1 MDERE
6 EKLLTSAL
14 PEFDAATALA
24 RFRDRAASGRIA
36 PAPRAMIGIAR
47 VLTLPW
53 ARPLAAAMGA
63 LAIVAALGLTG
74 VADTIL
80 TVFEPQR
87 IVTVQVDPRQLNGI
101 PSLGEYGTLTWIA
114 QPSIRPV
121 ADAKAA
127 AAVAG
132 FTPLAP
138 AALPASIPAG
148 SRVAAI
154 PQAKATFAFD
164 EAKAR
169 AAAAKTG
176 ASLPPMPSAIAS
188 TTLTLTGGPAIVQQ
202 FGSAPGGTTH
212 DAPLAYNDP
221 RAGLGAPQLILVQ
234 SRVPVVTSN
243 GATVQELRDYA
254 VAQPGVPP
262 ALAAQIL
269 AIGDPVRTLMLPVG
283 IDVGTAKA
291 VSVRGTQGYLVGDG
305 TGLGSGVVW
314 VENGY
319 VLGVM
324 GTLSSSDLLALVNG
338 LR

>member
-6 EKLLTSAL
+6 EKLLISPI
-14 PEFDAATALA
+14 PEFDATAALT
-24 RFRDRAASGRIA
+24 RFRERASRERIA
-36 PAPRAMIGIAR
+36 PAPYSLGRLGR
-47 VLTLPW
+47 VVTLPW
-53 ARPLAAAMGA
+53 ARPLAAAFGA
-63 LAIVAALGLTG
+63 LAIVAALSLTG

-87 IVTVQVDPRQLNGI
+87 IAPIQVDARQLNGI
-101 PSLGEYGTLTWIA
+101 PNLGAYGTLTWIA
-114 QPSIRPV
+114 QPSIAPV

-148 SRVAAI
+148 TRVAVI
-154 PQAKATFAFD
+154 PQAKATFQFD

-169 AAAAKTG
+169 AAAAKAGT
-176 ASLPPMPSAIAS
+176 SLPAMPSTIAS
-188 TTLTLTGGPAIVQQ
+188 TTLTMTGGPAIVQQ
-202 FGSAPGGTTH
+202 FGASGGTTEK
-212 DAPLAYNDP
+212 LDP
-221 RAGLGAPQLILVQ
+221 ASMSGPQVILVQ

-269 AIGDPVRTLMLPVG
+269 AIGDPVRTLMVPVG
-283 IDVGTAKA
+283 VDVATAKT
-291 VSVRGTQGYLVGDG
+291 VTVRGTQGYLVGDG